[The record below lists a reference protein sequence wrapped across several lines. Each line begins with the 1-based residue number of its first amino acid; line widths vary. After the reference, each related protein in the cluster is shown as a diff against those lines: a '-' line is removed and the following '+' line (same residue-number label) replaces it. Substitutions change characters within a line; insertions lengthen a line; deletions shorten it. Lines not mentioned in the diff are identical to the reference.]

1 MEGGPDLPAGCRDT
15 AFDGTFGVACPG
27 EEPSEGIPGKD
38 ARSTAIRTGVR
49 TWNGCEGRRH

>member
-1 MEGGPDLPAGCRDT
+1 MEGGPDLAAGCRDT

-27 EEPSEGIPGKD
+27 EEPSAGFPGRD

-49 TWNGCEGRRH
+49 TGNGCEGR